1 MTAAITQGIDMH
13 LKYLRF
19 AALVSGAFWAAAAIP
34 ATAPASTP
42 STAASRSDTHDTYSD
57 DEVAKAA
64 SGFFSSGAQE
74 LSDVLAKVLK
84 EKGHPVA
91 IIRGEE
97 AGGAIGVGVRYGRG
111 ELVYKGVP
119 ASKVY
124 WQGPSI
130 GFDIGA
136 NAVKTFILVYDLPNT
151 AALFTR
157 FPGVEGSLYFVGGF
171 GVNYVQRDGVAL
183 APVRFGVGW
192 RQGIALSYMNF
203 SREKRYNPL

>member
-1 MTAAITQGIDMH
+1 MKFMFFGMT
-13 LKYLRF
+13 
-19 AALVSGAFWAAAAIP
+19 LVAYTFLAGPSVRADDTP
-34 ATAPASTP
+34 ATATSGDRQQAHE
-42 STAASRSDTHDTYSD
+42 AYND
-57 DEVAKAA
+57 DEVGKAA
-64 SGFFSSGAQE
+64 AEFFSTGAKD

-97 AGGAIGVGVRYGRG
+97 AGGAIGIGLRYGHG
-111 ELVYKGVP
+111 ELVYKGG
-119 ASKVY
+119 AAHKVY

-130 GFDIGA
+130 GFDVGA

-151 AALFTR
+151 AALYKR

-171 GVNYVQRDGVAL
+171 GVNYMQRDGIGL

-192 RQGIALSYMNF
+192 RQGIALDYMNF
-203 SREKRYNPL
+203 SQGKRYNPL

>member
-1 MTAAITQGIDMH
+1 MKFQFARAAAFI
-13 LKYLRF
+13 LA
-19 AALVSGAFWAAAAIP
+19 AALLGAAVNADTPAKMPAAQ
-34 ATAPASTP
+34 
-42 STAASRSDTHDTYSD
+42 HDTYND
-57 DEVAKAA
+57 EEVAKAA
-64 SGFFSSGAQE
+64 SDFFATGAKE

-84 EKGHPVA
+84 EKGHPAA
-91 IIRGEE
+91 IIRGEQ

-111 ELVYKGVP
+111 ELIYKG
-119 ASKVY
+119 AQGQKVY

-136 NAVKTFILVYDLPNT
+136 NAVKTLILVYDLPNT
-151 AALFTR
+151 AALYKR

-203 SREKRYNPL
+203 SRQARANPL

>member
-1 MTAAITQGIDMH
+1 MNFHA
-13 LKYLRF
+13 LRF
-19 AALVSGAFWAAAAIP
+19 AAFASAVLWAAAAIP
-34 ATAPASTP
+34 ATPAATQAPAAGP
-42 STAASRSDTHDTYSD
+42 AADHPAAHDTYSD

-64 SGFFSSGAQE
+64 SDFFSTGAKE

-84 EKGHPVA
+84 EKGRPVA

-130 GFDIGA
+130 GFDVGA

-157 FPGVEGSLYFVGGF
+157 FPGVEGSLYFLGGF
-171 GVNYVQRDGVAL
+171 GVNYVQRAGIAL